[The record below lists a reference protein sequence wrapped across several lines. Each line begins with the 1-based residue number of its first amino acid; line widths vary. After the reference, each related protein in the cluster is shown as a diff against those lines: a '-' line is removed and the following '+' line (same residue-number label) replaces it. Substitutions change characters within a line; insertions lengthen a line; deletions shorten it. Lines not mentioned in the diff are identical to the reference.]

1 MFESASRMNGGVMF
15 VLSAGSRPL
24 SQREPTQSF
33 HDERENPPPCT
44 HPILFPRPVPRRRA
58 QFYLIT
64 LSRADRETYA
74 GFTGSAVLLIPP
86 GLLFLIRKTRS
97 KARLCRG
104 TRHPRTRPRT
114 SSISLFLPPP
124 PRRGRRRRRRLRISF
139 FFCTLFFL
147 PCSSPSVS
155 LSLAFSPTF
164 FLFLP
169 GGFCFSVARPDDPM
183 RDQRIRYWQLL
194 RTPIVHPAGSVDFRK
209 TIAGE

>member
-33 HDERENPPPCT
+33 HDEREPRSLPA
-44 HPILFPRPVPRRRA
+44 HPILFLRPVPRRRA

-74 GFTGSAVLLIPP
+74 GFTGSGRAVLLIPS

-97 KARLCRG
+97 TARLCRG
-104 TRHPRTRPRT
+104 TRRPRTRPRT
-114 SSISLFLPPP
+114 PGISLFLPPP
-124 PRRGRRRRRRLRISF
+124 PRRGRRRRLRISF

-164 FLFLP
+164 FSLP